1 MKRTLLLASM
11 AALLATSAN
20 AADLP
25 RRMPVKAVPY
35 AAAYNWT
42 GFYAGLNAGYGWT
55 RQSPRADGFVG
66 GGQIGYNWQAI
77 GSPLVLGIEAD
88 IQGNDQDSTQ
98 VLGAATVTSRINAFG
113 TIRGRIGY
121 AWDRALLYVTGGF
134 AYQRDRLTTTVGA
147 VTLENSG
154 WDSGY
159 ALGGGLEY
167 AFAGPWTAAI
177 EYLYVDVKGRSNT
190 IGAVTTNASFD
201 NNVVRAKVNYR
212 F

>member
-20 AADLP
+20 AADIA
-25 RRMPVKAVPY
+25 RRMPTKAVPY
-35 AAAYNWT
+35 VNAYNWT

-66 GGQIGYNWQAI
+66 GGQIGYNWQGI

-88 IQGNDQDSTQ
+88 IQGADQGSSFAVAGGTATTRLNA
-98 VLGAATVTSRINAFG
+98 LGTV
-113 TIRGRIGY
+113 RGRIGY

-134 AYQRDRLTTTVGA
+134 AYQRDRLSTSIGA
-147 VTLENSG
+147 VTLDNTG

-159 ALGGGLEY
+159 AIGGGLEY
-167 AFAGPWTAAI
+167 AFAGPWSAAV
-177 EYLYVDVKGRSNT
+177 EYLYVDVKSRSNT

-201 NNVVRAKVNYR
+201 NNLVRAKVNYR